1 MTNEPMSLFDALSS
15 QRAIRHLS
23 AHPVSDEV
31 VETLLNAAI
40 RAPVVATGSPGAC
53 S

>member
-40 RAPVVATGSPGAC
+40 RAPSGGNRQPGAC